1 MEVAKRSDKFLW
13 VGNDPAI
20 DFVNTQLVQEG
31 TRVDLLEQPGD
42 LLQWLRDSEMLGEQS
57 LREVTRSFGRSRLE
71 EALRCAKDYRKALR
85 TALHKLSQHGT
96 VDGNALEETNRL
108 LQEPRSIFAL
118 SDTMRG
124 TKLQQKWIVGQ
135 PADLSRPIA
144 FAFARLLTD
153 QHSGRL
159 RKCQNPECILFFLDT
174 SKSGTR
180 TWCSMNI
187 CGNKM
192 RIAAFRKRQ
201 QSSGRRRGGGQ

>member
-1 MEVAKRSDKFLW
+1 MKVPERSDKFLW
-13 VGNDPAI
+13 VGNAPAI
-20 DFVNTQLVQEG
+20 DFVNTQIVQGG
-31 TRVDLLEQPGD
+31 TRVDLLEEPGD

-71 EALRCAKDYRKALR
+71 KALCCAKDYREALR
-85 TALHKLSQHGT
+85 TALQKLSQHGT

-118 SDTMRG
+118 SDTKRG
-124 TKLQQKWIVGQ
+124 AKLQQKWIVGQ
-135 PADLSRPIA
+135 PEDLSRPIA
-144 FAFARLLTD
+144 FAFAHLLTD
-153 QHSGRL
+153 QHSGRI

-192 RIAAFRKRQ
+192 RISAFRKRQ
-201 QSSGRRRGGGQ
+201 ERSGTRGGR